1 MEFFVPAGNGAADNS
16 NSSHDFP
23 DHHHPTSSSSSSSS
37 STNRP
42 TQQQHQYH
50 DDDSPPAATHS
61 TADDKLAWLQQ
72 NLGAHMMD
80 GANGS
85 LTNAELEAALAA
97 MPRTLLPLL
106 YTLTTEVRSFQ
117 EQNTELMFDVKKHR
131 AEAERL
137 MQERASLCD
146 KVDVAHQDRQAAE
159 SMLASMRA
167 ETAALERR
175 WSEEKNELN
184 ARLTRLTWKDL
195 TIRAQ
200 LKKKDVEYEKL
211 QKQLTRSTG
220 SSSGSKTTTGS
231 RATGN
236 RVRSVDITPKPSA
249 YSGISGSN
257 SSGSALVGD
266 EASRAALA
274 ASDHRQTL
282 LLEENAELR
291 ETLRCLYAEIQGLQD
306 QYGDLMVEVDGS
318 RVRHHEELA
327 KARGAAGASSPL
339 PSLGGEDESIF
350 FPHPTSRR
358 FEEGA
363 FEMPAEWLGRVVGEE
378 LRADMVE
385 LGRRYDR
392 LREVVM
398 GQQQQQQQQ
407 EEEEAEQEEIAEA
420 LRELAKEKKA
430 LQREVRRVKARLHET
445 EEVVAMQEV
454 VIKGALFGE
463 EAGHAGRRSQGGGE
477 GRRRLSAD
485 SWMAENEQMEEP
497 AMQREMQ
504 QQQQVEEEEGGTLEE
519 LAEKLT
525 ADLMR
530 FGMEDEQQDI
540 AAAAAAAAAATAAA
554 LGFTPSK
561 KVIADGEWK
570 ATRTPLRTLSGGGGN
585 LLSPMLQA
593 RMADLDKDMQKH
605 SGSSSSSSSSR
616 EEGLNDGT
624 PRGRCSLQEALG
636 LLSPIEHHHHA
647 GENRHHSGKKTL

>member
-1 MEFFVPAGNGAADNS
+1 M
-16 NSSHDFP
+16 
-23 DHHHPTSSSSSSSS
+23 
-37 STNRP
+37 
-42 TQQQHQYH
+42 
-50 DDDSPPAATHS
+50 
-61 TADDKLAWLQQ
+61 L
-72 NLGAHMMD
+72 D

-85 LTNAELEAALAA
+85 LTRAELEAALAA

-106 YTLTTEVRSFQ
+106 YTLTTQVRSFQ

-137 MQERASLCD
+137 MQERASLYD

-167 ETAALERR
+167 ETAALEKR

-184 ARLTRLTWKDL
+184 GRLTRLTWKDL

-211 QKQLTRSTG
+211 QKQLMRSTG
-220 SSSGSKTTTGS
+220 SSSGSKSTTGTT
-231 RATGN
+231 RGTGN
-236 RVRSVDITPKPSA
+236 RVRSIDITPKPSA
-249 YSGISGSN
+249 YSGSSGS
-257 SSGSALVGD
+257 SSSALVGD
-266 EASRAALA
+266 EASRAAVA
-274 ASDHRQTL
+274 ASEHRQLL

-306 QYGDLMVEVDGS
+306 QYGDLVEEVEGS
-318 RVRHHEELA
+318 RVRHHEALA

-339 PSLGGEDESIF
+339 PPLGGEEESIF
-350 FPHPTSRR
+350 FSHPTSRR

-378 LRADMVE
+378 LRADMAE

-398 GQQQQQQQQ
+398 GQQQQQQQQQ

-463 EAGHAGRRSQGGGE
+463 EAGHGGREGRRSQGGEG

-485 SWMAENEQMEEP
+485 SWMAENEQMEAP
-497 AMQREMQ
+497 AVQ
-504 QQQQVEEEEGGTLEE
+504 QQQQQQQQQQEQVEEEEGGTLEE

-525 ADLMR
+525 ADLMK

-540 AAAAAAAAAATAAA
+540 VAAATAVATATAAA

-561 KVIADGEWK
+561 KMIVDGQWK

-585 LLSPMLQA
+585 LLSPMLQV
-593 RMADLDKDMQKH
+593 RMADLDHDMQKH
-605 SGSSSSSSSSR
+605 NSRSISSSSSSKG
-616 EEGLNDGT
+616 EGLDDGT
-624 PRGRCSLQEALG
+624 PRGRSSLQAALG
-636 LLSPIEHHHHA
+636 LLSPIEHHHQG
-647 GENRHHSGKKTL
+647 GEDRHHSAKRTL